1 MELVG
6 TLNNLTVFDLPR
18 TQAHPNP
25 KWSRFVREYDLISFV
40 STFLVPEMAQN
51 DVSAQMNGHKHKIS
65 KPMIFLVIACF
76 PCFKPNPSAG
86 VRGGDFRGAAAYGR
100 QHGAAHRRLDD

>member
-1 MELVG
+1 VLLVELVG

-65 KPMIFLVIACF
+65 KTHDFPRHCLLPMFQT
-76 PCFKPNPSAG
+76 KPFSWCA
-86 VRGGDFRGAAAYGR
+86 RW
-100 QHGAAHRRLDD
+100 

>member
-25 KWSRFVREYDLISFV
+25 KWSRFVREYDLVSFI

-51 DVSAQMNGHKHKIS
+51 DLVCEVSPKKII
-65 KPMIFLVIACF
+65 K
-76 PCFKPNPSAG
+76 K
-86 VRGGDFRGAAAYGR
+86 
-100 QHGAAHRRLDD
+100 